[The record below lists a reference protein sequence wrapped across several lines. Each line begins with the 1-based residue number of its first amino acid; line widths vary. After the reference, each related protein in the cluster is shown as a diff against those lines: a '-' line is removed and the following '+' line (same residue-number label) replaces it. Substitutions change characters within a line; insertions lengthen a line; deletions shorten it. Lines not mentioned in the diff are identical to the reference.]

1 MHLAFLY
8 LIIPGPRNIL
18 WIPASAADATVI
30 NPSRINI
37 VLANDW
43 SKFFIN
49 NRAILINDPRS
60 LPTNRPDCIILKSSV
75 SNNFML
81 LDEFFTKALQR
92 LATCSLVIS
101 NLWGNYFDC
110 HESYLMIILMSPLLR
125 FLQLILIYLAL
136 KLITLHLPSWI
147 GSFYNNAKINS
158 RKKNTILLQLLFK
171 NTENFLGFLQQ

>member
-1 MHLAFLY
+1 M
-8 LIIPGPRNIL
+8 IIPGPRNIL

-30 NPSRINI
+30 NPSCINI

-92 LATCSLVIS
+92 LATCSLVIN

-110 HESYLMIILMSPLLR
+110 HESYLMIILMSPPAVAFFVADFNL
-125 FLQLILIYLAL
+125 F
-136 KLITLHLPSWI
+136 
-147 GSFYNNAKINS
+147 SFEADNFTF
-158 RKKNTILLQLLFK
+158 TILDWVIL
-171 NTENFLGFLQQ
+171 